1 MDMLPEPL
9 LTVGDISYYILTPQY
24 QDLAHTLISRVFCH
38 LPITQPLQGTPQAC
52 GYQEWFEFHSYW
64 MEYTASNGLSV
75 MALDRS
81 MFKMVG
87 VLTLR
92 DLAVKN
98 EELTEKYKDD
108 SLALTPFMHFI
119 CRYFMYKYLLKGIL
133 F

>member
-9 LTVGDISYYILTPQY
+9 LTVGEISYYILTPQY

-52 GYQEWFEFHSYW
+52 GYEEWFELLSFR
-64 MEYTASNGLSV
+64 MEHTASNSLSV

-81 MFKMVG
+81 IFKMVG
-87 VLTLR
+87 VLTIR

-98 EELTEKYKDD
+98 EELTEKYNDD
-108 SLALTPFMHFI
+108 SLALTPFMHLI
-119 CRYFMYKYLLKGIL
+119 CRYSLLKGIL